1 MSKYSSAKDHVIFI
15 IFESGLD
22 KKEFE
27 FLGENKYLNLFEES
41 RLIVITFQ
49 NVDQEIKIEYKGAKN
64 IKSIYLKTST
74 KF

>member
-15 IFESGLD
+15 IFESDLD

-49 NVDQEIKIEYKGAKN
+49 NVDQEIKIEYKGPKN